1 MIRCAGWQCLLSAF
15 GLLMASL
22 CLADARV
29 DACPGSS
36 RLPDALSLATA
47 VSVALC
53 ADPKLREVWLTE
65 LARQAD
71 LDAEHSA
78 YYPTVQGQFQK
89 GRAGKTTRY
98 PGFPEADSRLNSNTS
113 VYGLNLSWVLF
124 DFGLRAAKVE
134 SARQLLNVA
143 SSSRIEEVQ
152 KSMLATARVFYQVQA
167 NMALLHARISAERLA
182 ANSLKAAD
190 AKYREGAG
198 EQTDRL
204 QAQSSYAEAQL
215 NRVMAEGDLAAVQG
229 ELASQLGL
237 SPSAP
242 LKLVELDEP
251 GADEGVFLGNVNSL
265 MEQAR
270 ASHPAIE
277 KARADWAASQAKAD
291 AAKAQGLPTVSLFS
305 NYSRQDTPIEQVSTR
320 QEVNTWTIGVQ
331 ITVPIFDGFLNRR
344 RARAARYESAAREQ
358 ALHEVENSIAL
369 SVWKSR
375 QTLESRTR
383 ALAISRLFVESA
395 SKSYEIAQG
404 RYKAGV
410 GSILEL
416 LRSQNDLSAAT
427 QKRVES
433 LVNWHN
439 AKLQLASDLGSLN
452 IGD

>member
-1 MIRCAGWQCLLSAF
+1 MRHLRWWSLMSFTGTLL
-15 GLLMASL
+15 ASL
-22 CLADARV
+22 CMADSRV

-36 RLPDALSLATA
+36 RLPDTLNLATA

-53 ADPKLREVWLTE
+53 ADPKLREAWLTE
-65 LARQAD
+65 LARHAEM
-71 LDAEHSA
+71 DAEHSA
-78 YYPTVQGQFQK
+78 YYPTIEGQYQK

-98 PGFPEADSRLNSNTS
+98 PGFPEANSTLNANTS
-113 VYGLNLSWVLF
+113 IYGLNLSWVLF

-134 SARQLLNVA
+134 SARQLLNAA

-152 KSMLATARVFYQVQA
+152 KSMLSTARVFYQVQA
-167 NMALLHARISAERLA
+167 NTALLQAKISAEHLA
-182 ANSLKAAD
+182 DNSLKAAD
-190 AKYREGAG
+190 AKYRAGAG

-204 QAQSSYAEAQL
+204 QAQSSFAEAQL
-215 NRVMAEGDLAAVQG
+215 DRVTAEGDLAAARG
-229 ELASQLGL
+229 ELASHLGL
-237 SPSAP
+237 SPAAP
-242 LKLVELDEP
+242 IKLVALDEP
-251 GADEGVFLGNVNSL
+251 GIEELAFLGDVNAL
-265 MEQAR
+265 MEQAK
-270 ASHPAIE
+270 ALHPAIE

-291 AAKAQGLPTVSLFS
+291 AVKAQGRPTISLFS

-320 QEVNTWTIGVQ
+320 QEINTWTIGVQ

-344 RARAARYESAAREQ
+344 RARAASYDSAAREE
-358 ALHEVENSIAL
+358 ALHEAENTIAL
-369 SVWKSR
+369 SVWKSQ

-416 LRSQNDLSAAT
+416 LRSQNDLASAT

-433 LVNWHN
+433 VVNWHN

>member
-1 MIRCAGWQCLLSAF
+1 MRRVGGWALLSAASV
-15 GLLMASL
+15 LLTSL
-22 CLADARV
+22 CMADTRV
-29 DACPGSS
+29 EACPGSS
-36 RLPDALSLATA
+36 RLPETLNLATA

-53 ADPKLREVWLTE
+53 ADPKLREAWLTE

-71 LDAEHSA
+71 MDAEHSA
-78 YYPTVQGQFQK
+78 YYPTVEGQFQK

-98 PGFPEADSRLNSNTS
+98 PGFPEANSRLNASTS
-113 VYGLNLSWVLF
+113 IYGLNMSWVLF

-134 SARQLLNVA
+134 SARQLLNAA

-167 NMALLHARISAERLA
+167 NTALLQAKVSAERLA
-182 ANSLKAAD
+182 DNSLKAAD
-190 AKYREGAG
+190 AKYRAGAG

-215 NRVMAEGDLAAVQG
+215 DRVMAEGDLAAVRG

-237 SPSAP
+237 SPAAP
-242 LKLVELDEP
+242 LKLVALDEP
-251 GADEGVFLGNVNSL
+251 GSEDVAFLGDVNAL

-270 ASHPAIE
+270 ALHPAVE
-277 KARADWAASQAKAD
+277 KARADWAASQAKVE
-291 AAKAQGLPTVSLFS
+291 AAKAQGRPTVSLFS

-320 QEVNTWTIGVQ
+320 QEIDTWTIGVQ

-344 RARAARYESAAREQ
+344 RARAASYESAAREQ

-369 SVWKSR
+369 SVWKS
-375 QTLESRTR
+375 QQALESRTR

-410 GSILEL
+410 GNILEL
-416 LRSQNDLSAAT
+416 LRSQNDLASAT

-452 IGD
+452 IAD